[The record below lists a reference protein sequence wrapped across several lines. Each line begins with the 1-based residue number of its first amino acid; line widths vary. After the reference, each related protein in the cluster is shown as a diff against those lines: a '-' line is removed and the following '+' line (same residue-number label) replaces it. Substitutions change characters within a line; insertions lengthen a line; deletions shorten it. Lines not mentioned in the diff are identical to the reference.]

1 MKTSIL
7 ALCLT
12 ITVAQFFSSTA
23 FSGGKELQPGDE
35 APAFSAKN
43 QDGKL
48 IRLSDL
54 QGKNVLLFFY
64 PKDDTPGCTKEA
76 CQFRDQYLEIKN
88 KNTEIFGVSRQDAES
103 HRKFKA
109 KHKLPFD
116 LLLDQDGII
125 AKAYGIST
133 IPIIGF
139 FERKSVLIGPDGH
152 IVRFYLKVDPHTH
165 AAEVLKDL

>member
-1 MKTSIL
+1 MQTDGHNTS
-7 ALCLT
+7 
-12 ITVAQFFSSTA
+12 
-23 FSGGKELQPGDE
+23 GDLQPGDT
-35 APAFSAKN
+35 APEFSAKN

-48 IRLSDL
+48 INLFDL
-54 QGKNVLLFFY
+54 KGKNVLLFFY

-76 CQFRDQYLEIKN
+76 CDFRDQYAEIKK
-88 KNTEIFGVSRQDAES
+88 KNTEVIGISKQDAES
-103 HRKFKA
+103 HQKFKV

-116 LLLDQDGII
+116 LLVDQDGVI

-152 IVRFYLKVDPHTH
+152 ILQIYPKVETHTH
-165 AAEVLKDL
+165 AAQVLKDIR